1 MATRAAEVP
10 PWISLE
16 SSSGAPYYRQ
26 LYDGVRRAILS
37 GLLPAGTRLPSTR
50 TLAAELGISRTTV
63 VTAFEQLLAEGYLEG
78 KVGSGTFVARY
89 LPDDLLSVAFK
100 ADRESRPARSGRGLS
115 GRGAVLAATPTT
127 AVRDRGSPR
136 AFRPGVPALDEFPD
150 AAWRRVSTKV
160 WRKPSGGLLGY
171 GDPAGYRPLREAIA
185 RYLGA
190 SRAVRCVP
198 EQVIVVSGSQ
208 QALDLAAR
216 VLLDPGDTV
225 WVEDPGYMGA
235 RGTLSGAGARL
246 VPVPVDGEG
255 LGVAVGVAR
264 ELDARL
270 ACVTPSHQ
278 YPLGVTM
285 SLSRR
290 LELLGWA
297 NRSGAWVVEDDYD
310 SEYRYTGCPLEALQ
324 GLDSEG
330 RVLYIG
336 TFSKVLFPALR
347 LGYLV
352 VPSDLIDAFV
362 SARADRPAPADG
374 GSSHPRRVHH
384 RGTFH
389 APPPPDASPLRRETG
404 GAGRGGGARA
414 SGAARRKP
422 RRGRDAPG
430 RLATRGS
437 RRPRGVAPR
446 RGSRCGGPAGFAL
459 RKRVRGT
466 RRAHPRLC
474 GGRRQGDA
482 RRCAAAR
489 GGPGIGFRCQ
499 AWGRREMVGAEIISP
514 KRYHQ
519 PRWGFAFGKSV
530 AARPKS

>member
-1 MATRAAEVP
+1 MAKRAAEVP

-16 SSSGAPYYRQ
+16 SSSGAPIYRQ

-50 TLAAELGISRTTV
+50 TLAAGLGISRTTV

-78 KVGSGTFVARY
+78 KVGSGTFVAKY

-100 ADRESRPARSGRGLS
+100 VDRKFRPARSGRGLS
-115 GRGAVLAATPTT
+115 GRGTLLAATRTT

-150 AAWRRVSTKV
+150 AAWRRISRKV
-160 WRKPSGGLLGY
+160 WRRPSGELLGY

-185 RYLGA
+185 GYLGA

-216 VLLDPGDTV
+216 VLLDPGDRV

-235 RGTLSGAGARL
+235 RGALSGAGARL

-264 ELDARL
+264 EPDARL

-285 SLSRR
+285 SLGRR

-362 SARADRPAPADG
+362 SARELTDRHPPTVDQAILAGFIAEGHFMRHLRRMRALYAERQAALIEEAARELPGLLDVNPAAAGMHLVGWLPEGADDREASRRAADLG
-374 GSSHPRRVHH
+374 VE
-384 RGTFH
+384 
-389 APPPPDASPLRRETG
+389 APPVSLYG
-404 GAGRGGGARA
+404 SVSGGRGGLMLGY
-414 SGAARRKP
+414 AAVGDREM
-422 RRGRDAPG
+422 RGGVR
-430 RLATRGS
+430 RLAS
-437 RRPRGVAPR
+437 
-446 RGSRCGGPAGFAL
+446 AL
-459 RKRVRGT
+459 G
-466 RRAHPRLC
+466 
-474 GGRRQGDA
+474 
-482 RRCAAAR
+482 
-489 GGPGIGFRCQ
+489 
-499 AWGRREMVGAEIISP
+499 
-514 KRYHQ
+514 
-519 PRWGFAFGKSV
+519 
-530 AARPKS
+530 